1 RADHADRHGRG
12 SPVRHPRGRPHRRRR
27 RSDQDHQVTT
37 PYRCHAT
44 RSYSPAATVRTGT
57 TSPRRTS
64 ALIPSAWSGRSTV
77 RAATATRYTRKRSNP
92 MPAIVAQ
99 TVDFLQEVRN
109 EMRKITWPDRAQ
121 LRQATIA
128 IIVFVLVI

>member
-1 RADHADRHGRG
+1 
-12 SPVRHPRGRPHRRRR
+12 
-27 RSDQDHQVTT
+27 
-37 PYRCHAT
+37 
-44 RSYSPAATVRTGT
+44 
-57 TSPRRTS
+57 
-64 ALIPSAWSGRSTV
+64 
-77 RAATATRYTRKRSNP
+77 

-128 IIVFVLVI
+128 IIVFVLVIAGFIAILDVILQAVLVRGIPSLFGR

>member
-1 RADHADRHGRG
+1 
-12 SPVRHPRGRPHRRRR
+12 
-27 RSDQDHQVTT
+27 
-37 PYRCHAT
+37 
-44 RSYSPAATVRTGT
+44 
-57 TSPRRTS
+57 
-64 ALIPSAWSGRSTV
+64 
-77 RAATATRYTRKRSNP
+77 

-128 IIVFVLVI
+128 IMVFVLVIAGFIAILDVILQGVLVRGIPALFGR